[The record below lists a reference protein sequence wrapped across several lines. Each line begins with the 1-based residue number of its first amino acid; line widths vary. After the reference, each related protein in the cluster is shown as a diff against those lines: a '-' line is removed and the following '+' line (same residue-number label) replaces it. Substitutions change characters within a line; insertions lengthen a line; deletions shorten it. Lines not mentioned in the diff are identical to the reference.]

1 MTVFLDIFT
10 RTRTPE
16 MLFLYPIL
24 FILPAMASA
33 RIDCSRESYDEC
45 IRIADPL
52 VKQPHL
58 IFPDNM
64 NDIDI
69 VCRTWNKFVDCLKYY
84 TDNCFTEQQ
93 RRQFNKAVEDSIESV
108 HQMCVQP
115 SYQKEYLQY
124 APCIKSTITEPVHCG
139 SQYNLLVDQVAQGE
153 IISKSTLCCS
163 HDRFKQCI
171 LRETRRLCDRNAAE
185 GPALK
190 FATHIIDK
198 ALSFLQDQCYNYIPN
213 SGDCTTLTTDSQPF
227 SDPLSISTSSSE
239 VYPWSTIQDI
249 APKEIP
255 PSRVTPPKPST
266 TSTWLPSSSMTPNSE
281 ASPTQMLGSRTRPA
295 SFGRASSWSDT
306 PTGMSTTPSSRP
318 DWATVASWSPQ
329 SESDK
334 TTTWYPAAGTELGNQ
349 VEEPNQQ
356 GLTKP
361 RNGAAT
367 KGLGVAVAL
376 LAAIGLL
383 G

>member
-1 MTVFLDIFT
+1 
-10 RTRTPE
+10 

-69 VCRTWNKFVDCLKYY
+69 VCKTWNKFVDCLKYY

-124 APCIKSTITEPVHCG
+124 APCIKSTITEPAHCG
-139 SQYNLLVDQVAQGE
+139 SHYNLLVDQVAQGE

-171 LRETRRLCDRNAAE
+171 MRETRRLCDRNAPE
-185 GPALK
+185 
-190 FATHIIDK
+190 FATHLIDK

-213 SGDCTTLTTDSQPF
+213 SGDCTTLATDSQPF
-227 SDPLSISTSSSE
+227 STSSSE
-239 VYPWSTIQDI
+239 VYPWSTIEDI
-249 APKEIP
+249 APKEILP
-255 PSRVTPPKPST
+255 ARVTPPKPPT
-266 TSTWLPSSSMTPNSE
+266 TWLPSSSITPNSD

-306 PTGMSTTPSSRP
+306 PTGVSTTPSSRP
-318 DWATVASWSPQ
+318 DWATVTSWSPQ
-329 SESDK
+329 SESGK

-361 RNGAAT
+361 RNGAGRGAV
-367 KGLGVAVAL
+367 GVAAVVW
-376 LAAIGLL
+376 AAVWLV
-383 G
+383 